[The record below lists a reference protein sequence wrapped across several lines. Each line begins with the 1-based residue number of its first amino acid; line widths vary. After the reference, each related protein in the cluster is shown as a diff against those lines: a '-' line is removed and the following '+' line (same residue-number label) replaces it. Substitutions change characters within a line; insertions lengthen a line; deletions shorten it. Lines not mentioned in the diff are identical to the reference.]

1 MPTPESVFFIDTS
14 FHIAYCIQPTE
25 QHGQARAIIEQIRS
39 QFSNPTFVT
48 TNLIFAETLNLIQT
62 RDWIAKPLR
71 WSTARQVGKDIIT
84 YNVIGIITA
93 EMFRQAWELFERQ
106 ERKHRTWSFVDC
118 TSFVY
123 IREIRKK
130 QYGQD
135 RLTIKNALAFDSDFE
150 EAGREFGFQVFRE

>member
-14 FHIAYCIQPTE
+14 FHIAYCIERTE
-25 QHGQARAIIEQIRS
+25 QHGQARAIIDRIRS

-62 RDWIAKPLR
+62 RDWVAKSLR
-71 WSTARQVGKDIIT
+71 WSTARQVGKDILT
-84 YNVIGIITA
+84 YNRIGIISP
-93 EMFRQAWELFERQ
+93 EMFKLAWNLFERQ
-106 ERKHRTWSFVDC
+106 SQVGKTWSFVDC

-150 EAGREFGFQVFRE
+150 QAGREFGFQVFR

>member
-1 MPTPESVFFIDTS
+1 MPSPESTFFVDTS
-14 FHIAYCIQPTE
+14 FHISYCFERERHEEARSLI
-25 QHGQARAIIEQIRS
+25 RAIRNR
-39 QFSNPTFVT
+39 FSNPTFVT

-62 RDWIAKPLR
+62 RDWIAKQLR

-93 EMFRQAWELFERQ
+93 EMFRLAWELFERQ
-106 ERKHRTWSFVDC
+106 EQKHRSWSFVDF

-135 RLTIKNALAFDSDFE
+135 RLSIKNALAFDSDFD